1 MNKLCIIGIGG
12 VGATITDNVALKY
25 SNDNLVTSI
34 AIDTNKY
41 DIKNL
46 KRTQGIDVSY
56 SNNMGEM
63 LSYLN
68 ENGINIFEDYTQL
81 GYILSL
87 PMDKGA
93 NAWRLKAFASFV
105 AYMTNVE
112 NKERFDSVLDSISV
126 NDNETLSLCIVSSL
140 AGGTGSALSLIV
152 SLYVKNYLKNK
163 GVNRVESAYF
173 AVCPDMFSQ
182 TMNLEMKTK
191 SFANAYA
198 TLLEINAINNSIINK
213 NNVSIKVGFDNE
225 KSFGLL
231 FDGNNNEYLSNEYAP
246 FDKIILL
253 DRLTA
258 INSIDFH
265 LGLFANYIYNYY
277 LGYSVINSEN
287 QIDKTAIFKTYN
299 IVELNYST
307 TDIINYIAKYQA
319 TNVIKNELLT
329 FYKNVDKF
337 QPEFGFKE
345 DKTVNN
351 YEVDN
356 FAKKVSPYFKYANV
370 VDAEKTSHALNREDK
385 YNELT
390 SSVDDTAFLDTYLTN
405 INKDIYSLI
414 KNEDYNEFY
423 QKINSKEKRFKRNDF
438 INKVD
443 ELYNNITNLYY
454 SLIDNAVKE
463 NLDKLFLSTDTTN
476 SFSLVNNVLKDGENF
491 VHPTIALIRLTELY
505 LLLKSKIDKKY
516 FYKSEN
522 QSYDEN
528 NLQIPVD
535 FLNVLNCERG
545 SKGYGKLGED
555 RFKRIVA
562 KINKVVDVDKLSKK
576 EKKDYL
582 EEVKK
587 YTINYSRY
595 DKKFIYKDFNLVLD
609 NLLTEIKYIYLSKL
623 LKLIGNLIVSYRK
636 TLNNLSANLYK
647 LESEVEAS
655 KQQNVSNFVYYGI
668 STSPKNKE
676 YELKNYL
683 STIDSEVTVSQDN
696 ILGEEFYNY
705 CEKQLNI
712 DDDSENVIENLT
724 DNYIDKLLNLIKGG
738 NYYLNLDA
746 KNIFE
751 KIFENKIDKTD
762 INNFTLA
769 LKVDSNLLFEQSHK
783 IISKKTLFISPTISK
798 YLLDNKKLFN
808 LKSDNETEILDE
820 FLVSLGEYSAHVVF
834 NDNLSNKIAFVTIEK
849 SEISF
854 NQLSKINGD
863 KSISLYKNEYEKALL
878 NTKNYESVMWNPN
891 VFSV

>member
-12 VGATITDNVALKY
+12 VGATITENVALKY

-56 SNNMGEM
+56 PNNMGEM

-213 NNVSIKVGFDNE
+213 NNVSIKVGFENE

-231 FDGNNNEYLSNEYAP
+231 FDGNNNEFLTKEYLP

-253 DRLTA
+253 DRMTA
-258 INSIDFH
+258 VNSIDFH

-277 LGYSVINSEN
+277 LGYTVINTEN

-307 TDIINYIAKYQA
+307 TDIINYIAKYQS

-329 FYKNVDKF
+329 FYKNVDKY

-345 DKTVNN
+345 DKNVNN
-351 YEVDN
+351 YEVDI
-356 FAKKVSPYFKYANV
+356 FAKKITPYFEYANV
-370 VDAEKTSHALNREDK
+370 SNKEKTSHALNREDK

-390 SSVDDTAFLDTYLTN
+390 SSVDDTSFIDTYLTN

-414 KNEDYNEFY
+414 KNEAYNEFY
-423 QKINSKEKRFKRNDF
+423 QKINSKEKRFNRNDF

-443 ELYNNITNLYY
+443 ELYNEITDLYY
-454 SLIDNAVKE
+454 TLIDNAVNE
-463 NLDKLFLSTDTTN
+463 NLTNLFLSTDTTN
-476 SFSLVNNVLKDGENF
+476 SFSFVNYVLKDGENF
-491 VHPTIALIRLTELY
+491 VHPTIALIRLNELY

-522 QSYDEN
+522 LIYDEN
-528 NLQIPVD
+528 NKQIPVE
-535 FLNVLNCERG
+535 FLNVVNCAKG
-545 SKGYGKLGED
+545 SKGYAKLGED
-555 RFKRIVA
+555 RFTRIVA
-562 KINKVVDVDKLSKK
+562 KINKVVDVDKLNKK
-576 EKKDYL
+576 EKKEYL

-587 YTINYSRY
+587 YTISYSRY
-595 DKKFIYKDFNLVLD
+595 DKKFIYQDFNLVLE
-609 NLLTEIKYIYLSKL
+609 NLLIEIKYIYLSKL
-623 LKLIGNLIVSYRK
+623 LNLIENLIVSYRK

-647 LESEVEAS
+647 LQSEVEAS

-668 STSPKNKE
+668 ATSPKNKE

-683 STIDSEVTVSQDN
+683 STIDSEVAVIQDN

-712 DDDSENVIENLT
+712 EEFETEIENLT
-724 DNYIDKLLNLIKGG
+724 NNYINKLLNLIKNS
-738 NYYLNLDA
+738 NYYLSLDS

-751 KIFENKIDKTD
+751 KIFENKIDITD
-762 INNFTLA
+762 INNLKLA
-769 LKVDSNLLFEQSHK
+769 LKIDSNLLLEHQHK
-783 IISKKTLFISPTISK
+783 IITKKTLFVSPIISK

-820 FLVSLGEYSAHVVF
+820 FLVTLGEYSAHVVF
-834 NDNLSNKIAFVTIEK
+834 DNSLSNKKAFVTIEK

-854 NQLSKINGD
+854 NQLSKTNGD

-878 NTKNYESVMWNPN
+878 NMKNFESVMWNPN
-891 VFSV
+891 IFNF